1 VQVISEEMVMFP
13 RPPEKSL
20 PPHPASNMQQ
30 GNRFSIHSSNSSEV
44 SRNNANLPDGW
55 TIKMTD
61 DGKSWLYYNEYTG
74 QSTTQNPHLFNFD
87 DAAIDTSRRSSIY
100 SNDELREIQS
110 LQEPPEEIEQEEV
123 TLTVKQV
130 STKHT
135 WLLF

>member
-1 VQVISEEMVMFP
+1 
-13 RPPEKSL
+13 
-20 PPHPASNMQQ
+20 
-30 GNRFSIHSSNSSEV
+30 
-44 SRNNANLPDGW
+44 
-55 TIKMTD
+55 MTD

-100 SNDELREIQS
+100 SNDELREIQN
-110 LQEPPEEIEQEEV
+110 LQEPPEEREQEEV

-130 STKHT
+130 STNHR